1 MATAAPGAHRS
12 ALVPIGGALEWLSD
26 GIARILSRSLNSSY
40 LYRALRRIWRER
52 FTARGRFVFVLCFA
66 LGFAGVDTREALVYQ
81 LFAFC
86 FGPLAVAALV
96 ALRRAPRVR
105 LVGALPRRLTAGR
118 AVSVGVRAE
127 TNASGPS
134 GPLVLSWSGPD
145 RFGKGVRVEPG
156 DSFLEAAP
164 GRPGHAR
171 LEVTA
176 ERRGRYVVPGLGV
189 GGTDPLGLLVT
200 RRSSRQPAQAMLA
213 YPRFF
218 QMERLELPTG
228 RRYQPGGIPLASSLG
243 DENEFIS
250 TREYRRGDP
259 LRKIHWRS
267 WARRGEPV
275 VKEYQEEYFSR
286 IALVLDTFVP
296 RRPRRDERRSFEAA
310 ISVLA
315 SIADHFSRSE
325 NVVDI
330 FAAGPDVYQVS
341 AGRSLAY
348 LENVLDVLACLEP
361 CHEPPFDRVGP
372 QLHEKL
378 GQLTT
383 VVAVVLDWDEE
394 REIFLHGLRDLG
406 VAVRTYVVHAGPTG
420 RPWENAARSLGEITP
435 LDPGEVD
442 RLIAAEE
449 GS

>member
-1 MATAAPGAHRS
+1 MATAAPGADRS
-12 ALVPIGGALEWLSD
+12 ALAPIGGALEWLSD
-26 GIARILSRSLNSSY
+26 GIASVLSRSLNSSY

-66 LGFAGVDTREALVYQ
+66 LGVAGVDTRGTLVYQ
-81 LFAFC
+81 LFGLA
-86 FGPLAVAALV
+86 FGPLAVAALL

-118 AVSVGVRAE
+118 TVSVGVRAE
-127 TNASGPS
+127 TNGSVPS
-134 GPLVLSWSGPD
+134 GPLVLSWFGPD

-156 DSFLEAAP
+156 DSFLDAAP

-171 LEVTA
+171 LEITA
-176 ERRGRYVVPGLGV
+176 QRRGRYVVPGLGV
-189 GGTDPLGLLVT
+189 SGTDPLGLLAT

-267 WARRGEPV
+267 WARRGAPV

-315 SIADHFSRSE
+315 SVADHFSRSE

-383 VVAVVLDWDEE
+383 VIAVVLDWDGE
-394 REIFLHGLRDLG
+394 REMFLHGLRDLG
-406 VAVRTYVVHAGPTG
+406 VAVRTYVVHAGPTR

-435 LDPGEVD
+435 LDPDEVD

-449 GS
+449 SS

>member
-1 MATAAPGAHRS
+1 
-12 ALVPIGGALEWLSD
+12 
-26 GIARILSRSLNSSY
+26 
-40 LYRALRRIWRER
+40 
-52 FTARGRFVFVLCFA
+52 
-66 LGFAGVDTREALVYQ
+66 
-81 LFAFC
+81 
-86 FGPLAVAALV
+86 
-96 ALRRAPRVR
+96 
-105 LVGALPRRLTAGR
+105 
-118 AVSVGVRAE
+118 
-127 TNASGPS
+127 
-134 GPLVLSWSGPD
+134 
-145 RFGKGVRVEPG
+145 
-156 DSFLEAAP
+156 
-164 GRPGHAR
+164 
-171 LEVTA
+171 
-176 ERRGRYVVPGLGV
+176 
-189 GGTDPLGLLVT
+189 
-200 RRSSRQPAQAMLA
+200 MLA

-267 WARRGEPV
+267 WARRGAPV

-315 SIADHFSRSE
+315 SVADHFSRSE

-383 VVAVVLDWDEE
+383 VIAVVLDWDGE
-394 REIFLHGLRDLG
+394 REMFLHGLRDLG
-406 VAVRTYVVHAGPTG
+406 VAVRTYVVHAGPTR

-435 LDPGEVD
+435 LDPDEVD

-449 GS
+449 SS